1 LVSFKRS
8 PGVLVGLAGIVFV
21 IFIIQG
27 LGSGPI
33 SDLLEQTLADCGNP
47 ASAEC
52 QAAVESSMSAI
63 LVTLVMSV
71 FFTALAGIAKYGI
84 YRATIGM
91 SRDRAPLLA
100 DMLPE
105 AHFGTFAL
113 FAVIYSIATI
123 IGLGLCI
130 VPGLVVTPFVWHVPF
145 VPALTPHD
153 AEVDEIHWAR
163 LGPLLSGAQDT
174 TYPYTWK
181 GLPMR
186 FPGYRVGDSERI
198 VWGMTHRALETL
210 FTRIAS
216 AGRG

>member
-1 LVSFKRS
+1 MVTLSLVRAALALPSTEVAAADVSRRAAVAAVLR
-8 PGVLVGLAGIVFV
+8 PGESGLEVLLIRRAEREGDPWSGHMAFPGGRADPDDIDLRMTAVRETREEVGL
-21 IFIIQG
+21 
-27 LGSGPI
+27 
-33 SDLLEQTLADCGNP
+33 DLEQHGELLGRLDDLRPGN
-47 ASAEC
+47 A
-52 QAAVESSMSAI
+52 
-63 LVTLVMSV
+63 
-71 FFTALAGIAKYGI
+71 
-84 YRATIGM
+84 R
-91 SRDRAPLLA
+91 
-100 DMLPE
+100 
-105 AHFGTFAL
+105 
-113 FAVIYSIATI
+113 
-123 IGLGLCI
+123 GL

-216 AGRG
+216 AGPG